1 MFLKFPRVHL
11 HSIMK
16 ADILKT
22 AADLFLNYGFKSVT
36 MDDIANAKGMSKK
49 TIYQYFAN
57 KTVLVKETVQYLFET
72 ISCGIEDIR
81 RQEKNPIE
89 EIYEIKRFLMH
100 NLKDE
105 KSSPQFQLE
114 KYYPKIFHDIK
125 DKQYCVM
132 SDCVS
137 CNLERGK
144 AMGLFREDLEVGFIA
159 KIYFNSMMAMKDKT
173 LFPLEEFS
181 MQMLMNNYLE
191 YHLRGICTLKGLDY
205 LNNYLQRNQKH

>member
-1 MFLKFPRVHL
+1 MFLKFPVVDLPR
-11 HSIMK
+11 IMK
-16 ADILKT
+16 QDILKT
-22 AADLFLNYGFKSVT
+22 AVELFLNYGFKSVT
-36 MDDIANAKGMSKK
+36 MDDIANAQGISKK
-49 TIYQYFAN
+49 TIYQYFSN
-57 KTVLVKETVQYLFET
+57 KTVLVEEAVQYLFQT

-81 RQEKNPIE
+81 DQEKNPID
-89 EIYEIKRFLMH
+89 EIYEIKRFLMQ

-132 SDCVS
+132 QDCVS

-144 AMGLFREDLEVGFIA
+144 KMGLFRDDLNVDFVA
-159 KIYFNSMMAMKDKT
+159 KIYFNCMMALKDKT
-173 LFPLEEFS
+173 LFPLEHFS

-191 YHLRGICTLKGLDY
+191 YHLRGICTPKGLNY
-205 LNNYLQRNQKH
+205 LNSYLERTKH